1 MIQLELKAKHF
12 YLIADILFTESAKYL
27 KLQSFLSQGANI
39 GINTTVSQPVIDNIR
54 TACQGLQDDDL
65 VTVSVDT
72 TSFVG
77 VFKIL
82 AQKAEGSYNNINT
95 EMMDLLTP
103 QIISGVG
110 NNDSEWIN
118 LESQIT
124 TIRTSNL
131 QVITESIQSGKNK
144 LYP

>member
-12 YLIADILFTESAKYL
+12 YLIADILFAESAKYL
-27 KLQSFLSQGANI
+27 RLQGYLSRGASV
-39 GINTTVSQPVIDNIR
+39 GVNTTISQPVIDNIR

-65 VTVSVDT
+65 VTVDVDT
-72 TSFVG
+72 TSLVG
-77 VFKIL
+77 VFQIL

-103 QIISGVG
+103 QINTGVSA
-110 NNDSEWIN
+110 NNAEWIS
-118 LESQIT
+118 LAQQIT
-124 TIRTSNL
+124 EIRTANL
-131 QVITESIQSGKNK
+131 QVVTNSIESGKNK